1 MNAAAAAH
9 ASSGSRLRV
18 ALVRALYTDFGG
30 AEQAAMRTLQALSER
45 DVDLT
50 LVTRRWKEGGKDG
63 AAGAPRRTPLR
74 TLVCDPFYVGSL
86 WRDWG
91 FARAACR
98 ALALERFDLVQSHE
112 RVPCCDVYRAGNG
125 VHLEWL
131 RQRRRQ
137 MGGLGRLRLALNPY
151 HRFVAAIERELFA
164 SPRLKAVI
172 CNSAMVKAE
181 IREWFD
187 VAEHKLHVIYSG
199 VDTSK
204 YHPGLR
210 ARLRDETRRRFSIPA
225 DAILFAYV
233 GSGFERKGVRQLV
246 EALVGLPPSSHLLV
260 VGKDKHTSRYQQLA
274 EALGVAGRVRF
285 AGPLADVTGAY
296 AAADAFALPTLYD
309 PFPNAAL
316 EAMACGLPV
325 LTSTKSGAAEFIEPG
340 VNGYVCDALDVARLR
355 ENMAK
360 LLSRETCEAMGRASR
375 TRVEPYSLERMS
387 ERYMDL
393 YASLLGRAA

>member
-1 MNAAAAAH
+1 MKAAGEG
-9 ASSGSRLRV
+9 ASPPSRLRV
-18 ALVRALYTDFGG
+18 ALIRALYSDFGG
-30 AEQAAMRTLQALSER
+30 AEQAATRTLQALADR

-50 LVTRRWKEGGKDG
+50 LVTRRWREAAKDG
-63 AAGAPRRTPLR
+63 APRTPLR
-74 TLVCDPFYVGSL
+74 TIVCDPFYVGSL
-86 WRDWG
+86 WRDWS

-98 ALALERFDLVQSHE
+98 ALAGERFDLVQSHE

-137 MGGLGRLRLALNPY
+137 MGAFGRMRLALNPY
-151 HRFVAAIERELFA
+151 HRFVAGIERELFA

-181 IREWFD
+181 IREWFA

-199 VDTSK
+199 VDLSK

-210 ARLRDETRRRFSIPA
+210 GRLREQERRRFAIPA
-225 DAILFAYV
+225 DATLFVYV
-233 GSGFERKGVRQLV
+233 GSGFERKGVRQLI
-246 EALVGLPPSSHLLV
+246 EALAGLPPASHLLV
-260 VGKDKHTSRYQQLA
+260 VGKDKHTARYERLA
-274 EALGVAGRVRF
+274 ERLGVAQRVRF

-296 AAADAFALPTLYD
+296 AAADAFVLPTLYD

-325 LTSTKSGAAEFIEPG
+325 ITSTKSGAAEFIEAG
-340 VNGYVCDALDVARLR
+340 VNGYVCDALDVAGLR
-355 ENMAK
+355 EHMGR
-360 LLSRETCEAMGRASR
+360 LQSREACETMGRASR
-375 TRVEPYSLERMS
+375 ARVEPYSLERMS
-387 ERYMDL
+387 ARYLDL
-393 YASLLGRAA
+393 YAALLGGKAAA

>member
-1 MNAAAAAH
+1 LNAAAPSRA
-9 ASSGSRLRV
+9 RLRV
-18 ALVRALYTDFGG
+18 ALVRALYSDFGG
-30 AEQAAMRTLQALSER
+30 AEQAAVRTMQALADR

-50 LVTRRWKEGGKDG
+50 LVTRRWRDGGRDGGRQDG
-63 AAGAPRRTPLR
+63 ALR

-98 ALALERFDLVQSHE
+98 ALAGERFDLVQSHE

-151 HRFVAAIERELFA
+151 HRFVAAIERRLFS

-187 VAEHKLHVIYSG
+187 VAEPKLHVIYSG
-199 VDTSK
+199 VDTAK
-204 YHPGLR
+204 YHPSLR
-210 ARLRDETRRRFSIPA
+210 DRLREQERRRFAIPA
-225 DAILFAYV
+225 QAILFLYV

-246 EALVGLPPSSHLLV
+246 QALAGLPPASHLLV
-260 VGKDKHTSRYQQLA
+260 VGKDKHTRRYQRLA
-274 EALGVAGRVRF
+274 EALGVAQRVRF

-325 LTSTKSGAAEFIEPG
+325 LTSTKSGAAEFIEAG

-355 ENMAK
+355 EHMGK
-360 LLSRETCEAMGRASR
+360 LQSREVCESMGRASR

-393 YASLLGRAA
+393 YANLLGQAVA